1 MQGSGRRRT
10 IAQWEK
16 LLLVLLSGQV
26 VTPEEI
32 QTLLKTEL
40 VWNRFSTYL
49 WDMKKSGALIKKTK
63 QGKKIVGYQ
72 LENVDAMRAYA
83 VERGLIAPPPTVL
96 SQEDLLVTSGV

>member
-16 LLLVLLSGQV
+16 LLLVLLPGHV

-40 VWNRFSTYL
+40 VWNRFSAYL
-49 WDMKKSGALIKKTK
+49 WDMKQAGAVLKKTK

-72 LENVDAMRAYA
+72 LENVDVMRTYA
-83 VERGLIAPPPTVL
+83 QERGLIAAPPVML
-96 SQEDLLVTSGV
+96 SQEDLLVSPR